1 MKQVTTSLVGIAS
14 TLYCLLPMAYAATS
28 ESQTDLAA
36 QLAEL
41 TAKVNE
47 LQQRPK
53 APSLEFDGRIQLD
66 YNAFNGAYNANE
78 NGASGSDLFPRR
90 VRFAVDSTLGDWD
103 HTLLLEFAEG
113 TAEIVMAR
121 IRYAGFA
128 NGLRVQFG
136 KLREDISLN
145 ALTSSNNLSLVERSS
160 LADTF
165 SPYFRWGASAYQYHK
180 DTGLRWALGVHKNDA
195 FGANG
200 ENENGRLALA
210 YTGRLTWSTL
220 TENHVLHLGAW
231 HSERDMGGNTLS
243 PALARGEVR
252 ETAVRLIN
260 YSAGGNTAAL
270 DSLSQSG
277 VEFAYQRQNLTLEA
291 EYARRELNTVNHT
304 DPLNN
309 ATIDGYHVSLSYFP
323 SGAVRP
329 YSAGMATFGQPKDIA
344 HSWEWV
350 ARVSQLN
357 ASNQNQGTDVTSYT
371 LGANYYINPRIRLMA
386 NLIYSDVAGPGKQAL
401 FGNEDN
407 GTAITGRLQ
416 YLF

>member
-1 MKQVTTSLVGIAS
+1 MRQVTTSIAGA
-14 TLYCLLPMAYAATS
+14 LCCLLPAVYAADA
-28 ESQTDLAA
+28 EQQPDLQS

-41 TAKVNE
+41 TAKVND
-47 LQQRPK
+47 LQSRSST
-53 APSLEFDGRIQLD
+53 PSLEFDGRIQLD
-66 YNAFNGAYNANE
+66 YNGFNGAYNAAE
-78 NGASGSDLFPRR
+78 GGASASDLFPRR

-180 DTGLRWALGVHKNDA
+180 ETGLRWALGVHKNDA

-210 YTGRLTWSTL
+210 YTGRLTWSKL
-220 TENHVLHLGAW
+220 LNAQVIHLGAW

-252 ETAVRLIN
+252 ETAVRLVN
-260 YSAGGNTAAL
+260 YSAGGTTAAL

-277 VEFAYQRQNLTLEA
+277 LEFAYQRQNLTVEA
-291 EYARRELNTVNHT
+291 EYARRTLNTVTSN
-304 DPLNN
+304 DPLND

-329 YSAGMATFGQPKDIA
+329 YSTGMAIFGQPRDIA
-344 HSWEWV
+344 HSWELV
-350 ARVSQLN
+350 ARLSQLN
-357 ASNQNQGTDVTSYT
+357 ASNGNQGTDVTTYT

-386 NLIYSDVAGPGKQAL
+386 NLIHSEVSGPGQQAL
-401 FGNEDN
+401 LGTEES
-407 GTAITGRLQ
+407 GTAITARLQ